1 MRQVH
6 RFLAGFFALALALVL
21 LSVPASAADR
31 DPVLTWRR
39 EDGGVALTLE
49 GLEDKLSAVQLELVL
64 EGACPDASFTPAS
77 RDVYSPD
84 CRAETEGGT
93 TVVTIYLVA
102 EDLMEGE
109 TLGLGTLDPG
119 GDFRLPDRA
128 SLVLLDRSLE
138 PLEGGSLRVRLRE
151 GSASSSSSGRE
162 EIYRVRVGETAHG
175 TVTARPGTA
184 AAGETVTVTAVPHA
198 GYTLDRL
205 TVTDSR
211 GRDIR
216 TVSAGGRRHTF
227 SMPDR
232 DVEIGAVFVPSE
244 EADGGLPFLD
254 IAPGAW
260 CYDAVRY
267 VYEAGLM
274 NGTSA
279 TTFTPN
285 AATTRGMIVA
295 ILYRLEGEPAAG
307 QSGFADVDPSAYYA
321 SAVAWASA
329 NGIVNGYEDNTF
341 RPGHPITRE
350 QMAAFLY
357 RYVRY
362 RGEDVSDRA
371 DLSGYADARQIA
383 SYALEPLQWANA
395 RGLVNGT
402 SPTTLTPG
410 GSATRAQAAVILTR
424 LIQDVLGR

>member
-31 DPVLTWRR
+31 DPVLAWRW
-39 EDGGVALTLE
+39 EGGGIVLALE
-49 GLEDKLSAVQLELVL
+49 GLEEKISAVQLELTL
-64 EGACPDASFTPAS
+64 EGTCPDASFTPAS

-84 CRAETEGGT
+84 CRAEVDGET
-93 TVVTIYLVA
+93 TAVTIYLVA
-102 EDLMEGE
+102 EELMEGE
-109 TLGLGTLDPG
+109 PLPLGTLDPI
-119 GDFRLPDRA
+119 GDCRLPDRA
-128 SLVLLDRSLE
+128 SLVLLDRSLD

-151 GSASSSSSGRE
+151 ARGSSSTSPPSPPSSSGRN
-162 EIYRVRVGETAHG
+162 
-175 TVTARPGTA
+175 PQ
-184 AAGETVTVTAVPHA
+184 
-198 GYTLDRL
+198 
-205 TVTDSR
+205 
-211 GRDIR
+211 
-216 TVSAGGRRHTF
+216 
-227 SMPDR
+227 
-232 DVEIGAVFVPSE
+232 
-244 EADGGLPFLD
+244 GGLPFLD

-285 AATTRGMIVA
+285 ASTTRGMIVA
-295 ILYRLEGEPAAG
+295 ILYRLEGSPDAG
-307 QSGFADVDPSAYYA
+307 RSGFSDVDPSAYYA
-321 SAVAWASA
+321 SAVSWASA

-341 RPGHPITRE
+341 RPGNRITRE
-350 QMAAFLY
+350 QLAAFLY

-362 RGEDVSDRA
+362 KGGDVSDRA
-371 DLSGYADARQIA
+371 NLSGYADARQIA

-424 LIQDVLGR
+424 LMENIL

>member
-6 RFLAGFFALALALVL
+6 RFLAGSFALALALVL
-21 LSVPASAADR
+21 LSVPASAAGR
-31 DPVLTWRR
+31 EPVLTWRQ
-39 EDGGVALTLE
+39 EGGGIVLTLE
-49 GLEDKLSAVQLELVL
+49 GLEEKISAVQLELTL

-84 CRAETEGGT
+84 CRAEADGGT
-93 TVVTIYLVA
+93 TAVTIYLVA
-102 EDLMEGE
+102 EELMEGE
-109 TLGLGTLDPG
+109 TLRLGTLDPV
-119 GDFRLPDRA
+119 GDCRLPDRA
-128 SLVLLDRSLE
+128 SLVLLDRSLN

-151 GSASSSSSGRE
+151 GDASSSSSSGRE
-162 EIYRVRVGETAHG
+162 ETCRVRVGETAHG
-175 TVTARPGTA
+175 TVTARPVTA

-216 TVSAGGRRHTF
+216 TVSAGSRRYTF
-227 SMPDR
+227 LMPDR
-232 DVEIGAVFVPSE
+232 DVEIGAVFVPGE
-244 EADGGLPFLD
+244 EADAGLPFLD

-267 VYEAGLM
+267 VYETGLM

-285 AATTRGMIVA
+285 ASTTRGMIVA
-295 ILYRLEGEPAAG
+295 ILYRLESEPAAG
-307 QSGFADVDPSAYYA
+307 LSGFTDVDPSAYYA

-341 RPGHPITRE
+341 RPGNRITRE
-350 QMAAFLY
+350 QLAAFLY

-362 RGEDVSDRA
+362 KGGDVSDRA
-371 DLSGYADARQIA
+371 DLSGYADAGQIA

-424 LIQDVLGR
+424 LMESVL

>member
-6 RFLAGFFALALALVL
+6 RFLAGFFALALAL
-21 LSVPASAADR
+21 LSVPVSAADR

-39 EDGGVALTLE
+39 EGGGIVLALE
-49 GLEDKLSAVQLELVL
+49 GVEEKISAVQLELTL
-64 EGACPDASFTPAS
+64 EGTCPDASFTPAS

-84 CRAETEGGT
+84 CRAEADGGT
-93 TVVTIYLVA
+93 TAVTIYLVA
-102 EDLMEGE
+102 EELMEGE
-109 TLGLGTLDPG
+109 TLGLGTLDPV
-119 GDFRLPDRA
+119 GDCRLPDRA

-151 GSASSSSSGRE
+151 ARGSSSSS
-162 EIYRVRVGETAHG
+162 
-175 TVTARPGTA
+175 P
-184 AAGETVTVTAVPHA
+184 P
-198 GYTLDRL
+198 
-205 TVTDSR
+205 SSS
-211 GRDIR
+211 GRD
-216 TVSAGGRRHTF
+216 
-227 SMPDR
+227 PQ
-232 DVEIGAVFVPSE
+232 
-244 EADGGLPFLD
+244 GGLPFLD

-267 VYEAGLM
+267 VYETGLM

-285 AATTRGMIVA
+285 ASTTRGMIVA
-295 ILYRLEGEPAAG
+295 ILYRLEGSPDAG
-307 QSGFADVDPSAYYA
+307 QSGFSDVDPSAYYA

-341 RPGHPITRE
+341 RPGNRITRE
-350 QMAAFLY
+350 QLAAFLY

-362 RGEDVSDRA
+362 KGGDVSDRA
-371 DLSGYADARQIA
+371 DLSGYADAGQIA

-424 LIQDVLGR
+424 LMENIL